1 MRQVRFLPALLLTI
15 LMSACNDEFLIRESG
30 SLEQGS
36 VSLSLTADSGF
47 AITKAD
53 DSGEAEA
60 QPTRQDTLD
69 QFWVEIYKKGADG
82 MKDGLRLYRKQYSE
96 AKEER
101 ILLNA
106 GDYYMRA
113 KFGDSLGVGFT
124 KQFLMAEQEFTVPP
138 QQEVKVE
145 ATAFISNVKVTVKF
159 GDYFQEYYPDYYVL
173 VENTNPK
180 IKNSLKFTKDE
191 TRSGYIHHGELA
203 VYICAD
209 FKGDGNWKYYQ
220 LTSDLKDKDGKDIPM
235 TFSPKDHFIIDVD
248 AKDKLYGNLL
258 VNVYV
263 NDETV
268 PVGKEVEVPEYKAP
282 QDAPMASRQGFDVK
296 VGGNDG
302 YAYVY
307 EGREPEYNDGQSF
320 SYSAKAGLKSCVL
333 NISSD
338 YLKTK
343 YGLDGNIE
351 LAKLSSD
358 NMTIERNTANIQ
370 KLEAAGIR
378 CSMGQFMGIVDFT
391 EVMKELGKNSVY
403 KDDITPCAVFSMTI
417 TDEAGAT
424 ASTDGNMLVWPL
436 MEGTFAIPDYDVW
449 GWKVAAPKV
458 NLTKG
463 KAEYCQLQF
472 SEDGK
477 VWTTIQSSGTVSG
490 KTVTFADKTGLTP
503 DTDYWFRT
511 YDPVGEVQVGESVKV
526 HTEVAQ
532 QLGNPSFEEFR
543 VKIFEFEYWSLVTK
557 TGERYWYE
565 LFNSSSPSTETQW
578 ATNSTATML
587 SKTSPEY
594 LYLKCY
600 PTITLQKDAAA
611 DGSYYIMIASIATA
625 YMGQMAT
632 NRDAKTG
639 EVWIGEA
646 DNSGAQKGNHTK
658 DGDEFTSRP
667 AKLTFQHKFS
677 QNENDPYLVTVQ
689 VWDSNK
695 NVIGSGELSSGTS
708 VEPDWKLAEVPITY
722 SVKDKAAA
730 YIYVS
735 FKSSATGST
744 ASRDFKGA
752 TGLPNTHVDKYL
764 NSENNETIRAGSI
777 LWVDDVRL
785 VYSE

>member
-124 KQFLMAEQEFTVPP
+124 KQFLMAEQAFTVPP

-159 GDYFQEYYPDYYVL
+159 GDCFQEYYPDYYVL

-296 VGGNDG
+296 VSGNDG

-338 YLKTK
+338 YLKTT
-343 YGLDGNIE
+343 YGLDGQIE

-358 NMTIERNTANIQ
+358 NMTIERNTANMQ
-370 KLEAAGIR
+370 KLETAGIH

-391 EVMKELGKNSVY
+391 KAMKELGKNSVY
-403 KDDITPCAVFSMTI
+403 KDDTTPCAVFSMTI

-424 ASTDGNMLVWPL
+424 ASTDGSMLVWPL
-436 MEGTFAIPDYDVW
+436 MDGTFAIPPYDVW

-458 NLTKG
+458 DLTKG

-472 SEDGK
+472 SEDGN

-503 DTDYWFRT
+503 DTDYWFRA
-511 YDPVGEVQVGESVKV
+511 YDPVGEVQVGDIVEV
-526 HTEVAQ
+526 HTEYPLQVGNA
-532 QLGNPSFEEFR
+532 GFEEWNPSEPY
-543 VKIFEFEYWSLVTK
+543 EYYVNYLFYKEWKEK
-557 TGERYWYE
+557 TWYRPWMSGGEQWWDTNAASGLNTNLTAGYDNFKCFPIAGYSVDAYEGAKSALIMVANIGNDNSILWTSGDWHIGE
-565 LFNSSSPSTETQW
+565 LFIGRGNDSDNWSRESTGH
-578 ATNSTATML
+578 S
-587 SKTSPEY
+587 
-594 LYLKCY
+594 
-600 PTITLQKDAAA
+600 
-611 DGSYYIMIASIATA
+611 
-625 YMGQMAT
+625 
-632 NRDAKTG
+632 
-639 EVWIGEA
+639 
-646 DNSGAQKGNHTK
+646 
-658 DGDEFTSRP
+658 FTSRP
-667 AKLTFQHKFS
+667 YAVSFMYKYAPYSSTDKFEVYVYVTSSDGTVLT
-677 QNENDPYLVTVQ
+677 EDR
-689 VWDSNK
+689 
-695 NVIGSGELSSGTS
+695 
-708 VEPDWKLAEVPITY
+708 VEAG
-722 SVKDKAAA
+722 
-730 YIYVS
+730 YVS
-735 FKSSATGST
+735 DDWNSLKVNLDYIVTNKFASSIFIGFKASVSDSHACDAGGHFAEFSGVHNTSGDNNKIKLSA
-744 ASRDFKGA
+744 ALR
-752 TGLPNTHVDKYL
+752 
-764 NSENNETIRAGSI
+764 
-777 LWVDDVRL
+777 VDDVKIL
-785 VYSE
+785 YSE

>member
-511 YDPVGEVQVGESVKV
+511 YDPVGEVQVGESAQV
-526 HTEVAQ
+526 HTEYPSQVGNAGFEDWREYTWTFTHPASIFSWYDKEQ
-532 QLGNPSFEEFR
+532 QHWWEP
-543 VKIFEFEYWSLVTK
+543 Y
-557 TGERYWYE
+557 
-565 LFNSSSPSTETQW
+565 SSSSTEGQWWAVNSKSSMPSSTTGMTVTTIKCFPTVAPST
-578 ATNSTATML
+578 
-587 SKTSPEY
+587 
-594 LYLKCY
+594 
-600 PTITLQKDAAA
+600 
-611 DGSYYIMIASIATA
+611 
-625 YMGQMAT
+625 
-632 NRDAKTG
+632 DAKSGSKSAHIYVVNIGGANTNLTAVGTDYVG
-639 EVWIGEA
+639 EIFLGTTTEGEA
-646 DNSGAQKGNHTK
+646 PTTTGHAFS
-658 DGDEFTSRP
+658 SRP
-667 AKLTFQHKFS
+667 AALQFYYKYNPKDS
-677 QNENDPYLVTVQ
+677 ENF
-689 VWDSNK
+689 
-695 NVIGSGELSSGTS
+695 S
-708 VEPDWKLAEVPITY
+708 VEVVVKNGTTTIGTGSISNGSSAGSWTLYESIPIVY
-722 SVKDKAAA
+722 NRNDLKATS
-730 YIYVS
+730 INIS
-735 FKSSATGST
+735 FKASTSSNPSVGTYEPMEINGNADTKAHFGS
-744 ASRDFKGA
+744 SLR
-752 TGLPNTHVDKYL
+752 
-764 NSENNETIRAGSI
+764 I
-777 LWVDDVRL
+777 DDL
-785 VYSE
+785 KLLYE

>member
-124 KQFLMAEQEFTVPP
+124 KQFLMAEQAFTVPP

-159 GDYFQEYYPDYYVL
+159 GDCFQEYYPDYYVL

-296 VGGNDG
+296 VSGNDG

-338 YLKTK
+338 YLKTT
-343 YGLDGNIE
+343 YGLDGQIE

-358 NMTIERNTANIQ
+358 NMTIERNTANMQ
-370 KLEAAGIR
+370 KLETAGIH

-391 EVMKELGKNSVY
+391 KAMKELGKNSVY
-403 KDDITPCAVFSMTI
+403 KDDTTPCAVFSMTI

-424 ASTDGNMLVWPL
+424 ASTDGSMLVWPL
-436 MEGTFAIPDYDVW
+436 MDGTFAIPPYDVW

-458 NLTKG
+458 DLTKG

-472 SEDGK
+472 SEDGN

-503 DTDYWFRT
+503 DTDYWFRA
-511 YDPVGEVQVGESVKV
+511 YDPVGEVQVGDIVEV
-526 HTEVAQ
+526 HTEYPSQVGNAGFEEWRTNTYEFQ
-532 QLGNPSFEEFR
+532 KQTGIWSTTTCYQDWWEPYNPSSSDGVWWAVNSKLSMPSWITALTSNEIKCFPIAAPS
-543 VKIFEFEYWSLVTK
+543 VDAYSGAKSAHIYVVNVGNANTSGTAV
-557 TGERYWYE
+557 GSDYVGE
-565 LFNSSSPSTETQW
+565 LFIG
-578 ATNSTATML
+578 TATV
-587 SKTSPEY
+587 
-594 LYLKCY
+594 
-600 PTITLQKDAAA
+600 
-611 DGSYYIMIASIATA
+611 DGKHSSE
-625 YMGQMAT
+625 GH
-632 NRDAKTG
+632 
-639 EVWIGEA
+639 
-646 DNSGAQKGNHTK
+646 S
-658 DGDEFTSRP
+658 FSSRP
-667 AKLTFQHKFS
+667 AALQFYYKYSPKSDERF
-677 QNENDPYLVTVQ
+677 
-689 VWDSNK
+689 
-695 NVIGSGELSSGTS
+695 S
-708 VEPDWKLAEVPITY
+708 VEIAVMNGNTTIGTGGKSDGASADSWTQCVMPIIY
-722 SVKDKAAA
+722 SNTTLKATDI
-730 YIYVS
+730 YIS
-735 FKSSATGST
+735 FKAST
-744 ASRDFKGA
+744 ASN
-752 TGLPNTHVDKYL
+752 PSVDTNVEKEI
-764 NSENNETIRAGSI
+764 NGSKVSAHFGSSLRIDDIKI
-777 LWVDDVRL
+777 L
-785 VYSE
+785 YE